1 MRELSV
7 FVDESGEYGRESKYY
22 LVTLVF
28 HDQAEDVLDIIGRYE
43 RSLLLADLPN
53 IPFHASPLMN
63 GHDDYCDMAMATRK
77 RLLASFYVMLQ
88 SMPVRYRTLSY
99 VKSAIGDE
107 ATLESRLSRD
117 ITALLVDGLSY
128 FQSFDRVKI
137 YYDGGQRVVSKALR
151 ESFERVLSREAVVF
165 RPAGATEYRLSQV
178 ADFICAIE
186 LSAIKYVANEQTSTD
201 EKVFGGVGAFKRNYL
216 KKVRRMRLL

>member
-1 MRELSV
+1 MRELNV

-28 HDQAEDVLDIIGRYE
+28 HDQSEDVLIIIGRYE

-99 VKSAIGDE
+99 VNSAIGDE

-117 ITALLVDGLSY
+117 ITALLV
-128 FQSFDRVKI
+128 
-137 YYDGGQRVVSKALR
+137 VVSPI
-151 ESFERVLSREAVVF
+151 SRH
-165 RPAGATEYRLSQV
+165 
-178 ADFICAIE
+178 
-186 LSAIKYVANEQTSTD
+186 ST
-201 EKVFGGVGAFKRNYL
+201 G
-216 KKVRRMRLL
+216 